1 MPVLLAIGSASAQ
14 TPVSASDKVLQLL
27 SDLSR
32 QVHELRIEVV
42 TLRLARH
49 EHRMQRLEEQ
59 IRGAEN
65 DRRLAE
71 YEDNSARNEIL
82 AIEGQLASSDL
93 DAEGRAELTGLKN
106 VLLTQGQPGV
116 QQRRK
121 ETAERESALREE
133 WERERAFEEEFRRTL
148 KTLRAGTPAASPS
161 KPEQ

>member
-1 MPVLLAIGSASAQ
+1 
-14 TPVSASDKVLQLL
+14 
-27 SDLSR
+27 
-32 QVHELRIEVV
+32 
-42 TLRLARH
+42 
-49 EHRMQRLEEQ
+49 MQRLEER
-59 IRGAEN
+59 IRAAEN

-82 AIEGQLASSDL
+82 AIDGQLASSDL

-148 KTLRAGTPAASPS
+148 KMLRAGAPAASPT